1 MVFEC
6 TVSYLVCLSFVLCC
20 LDELSIFCELIWN
33 DVRTTMSDFEA
44 ASLKRS
50 ESSKAPLSTFTLGY
64 FSEKDGFGLRSRTVM
79 LYSGWV
85 VTRVLKTVPP
95 TYPVTPVLFHIS

>member
-1 MVFEC
+1 
-6 TVSYLVCLSFVLCC
+6 
-20 LDELSIFCELIWN
+20 
-33 DVRTTMSDFEA
+33 MSAFEA

-79 LYSGWV
+79 LYSG
-85 VTRVLKTVPP
+85 
-95 TYPVTPVLFHIS
+95 